1 MDIQKPLPIILSIS
15 IIMALY
21 RTPGRLSV
29 CISISDNLFLQL
41 KIIKKLTM
49 KFQGSIIKNIK
60 ARKFILGIVV
70 LIITMAVCLLIFRNW
85 DYLKAII
92 RGG

>member
-1 MDIQKPLPIILSIS
+1 
-15 IIMALY
+15 
-21 RTPGRLSV
+21 
-29 CISISDNLFLQL
+29 
-41 KIIKKLTM
+41 M